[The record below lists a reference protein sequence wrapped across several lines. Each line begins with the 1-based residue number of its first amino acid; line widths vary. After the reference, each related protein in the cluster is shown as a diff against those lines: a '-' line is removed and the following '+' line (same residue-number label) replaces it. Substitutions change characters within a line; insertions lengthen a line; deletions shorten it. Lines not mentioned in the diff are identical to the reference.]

1 MLENG
6 SSHDVLGLIAQSGP
20 VAQGVLLVL
29 FVFSVVS
36 WAIIGRKMADLKRI
50 RRESSR
56 FLKLFRSGAEV
67 SGVYKA
73 SRALKLSPLCGLFR
87 AGYEMIYGDG
97 EGQGGWA
104 GDREDL
110 RRALD
115 AAAAEQ
121 IAGVEKR
128 LIFLATVGN
137 VGPFI
142 GLFGTVWGIM
152 DAFNSIGVR
161 GSASLAAVGPG
172 IAEALVTTAAGLAA
186 AVPAVIAYNFFLSRI
201 EALHREADQFA
212 VELAATVPGGERP

>member
-6 SSHDVLGLIAQSGP
+6 SSHDVLGLVAQSGP
-20 VAQGVLLVL
+20 VVQGVLLVL
-29 FVFSVVS
+29 LLFSVVS
-36 WAIIGRKMADLKRI
+36 WAIIGRKLADLKRI
-50 RRESSR
+50 RQESIR

-67 SGVYKA
+67 QEIYRA
-73 SRALKLSPLCGLFR
+73 SRALKLTPLGGVFR
-87 AGYEMIYGDG
+87 AGYELIYGDR
-97 EGQGGWA
+97 EGRGWS
-104 GDREDL
+104 GDREDV

-121 IAGVEKR
+121 VAGVEKH
-128 LIFLATVGN
+128 LIFLATVGS

-152 DAFNSIGVR
+152 NAFISIGIR

-186 AVPAVIAYNFFLSRI
+186 AVPAVIAYNYFLGRI
-201 EALHREADQFA
+201 EALHREVDQFA
-212 VELAATVPGGERP
+212 VELTATVPGGERT